1 MSPTPVAPEG
11 IFWPDQ
17 AVGEAEPA
25 YGPEVAGREPGGVVL
40 TLASHC
46 WQVQTRRRIRTAV
59 SATGVILLKAAANV
73 KVSTALPVQSP
84 PGGCRGVRLRRLAP
98 PRASGPSRARSSED
112 PWLEDLWS
120 EDPWSGARPA
130 LPRAARPP
138 EGHPALGT
146 TEAGR
151 ATARAVWVAP
161 ALQGRASIA
170 GCRFPRD
177 RARCPRHPCRC
188 RPQRPGAGRAGSPE
202 RASPTSSA
210 WAQGGSVTGSPR
222 VGAFST

>member
-84 PGGCRGVRLRRLAP
+84 PGVVEVSGSVAWLLRGRRVRRGLGRRRIRGWRICGRRIRGRGLDRLFRGRLARRRVTRLLVRRRP
-98 PRASGPSRARSSED
+98 VGRRRGLCGSRLLCRVARPSRA
-112 PWLEDLWS
+112 
-120 EDPWSGARPA
+120 
-130 LPRAARPP
+130 AAS
-138 EGHPALGT
+138 
-146 TEAGR
+146 R
-151 ATARAVWVAP
+151 ATARVVLATLAGA
-161 ALQGRASIA
+161 ALKG
-170 GCRFPRD
+170 PV
-177 RARCPRHPCRC
+177 
-188 RPQRPGAGRAGSPE
+188 RAGP
-202 RASPTSSA
+202 A
-210 WAQGGSVTGSPR
+210 PR
-222 VGAFST
+222 SELLRLLRRGRREAR